1 MKKIALL
8 MVLMVAT
15 ALGMQARDQY
25 AHDASVLPQAA
36 QTIIKNNF
44 KAKVSLVK
52 IEKEFG
58 RIDEYEVI
66 LDDGSEISFDRN
78 GNWRD
83 VETSVRKA
91 VPEGFLTPM
100 MREYI
105 KRNHPKAK
113 VVGIEKTRNGYEVE
127 LSDGVEMKFNVAG
140 QFIRYD

>member
-8 MVLMVAT
+8 MVLMLAS
-15 ALGMQARDQY
+15 ALVLQARDKF
-25 AHDASVLPQAA
+25 AHDASVLPPAA
-36 QTIIKNNF
+36 QTVIKNNF

-58 RIDEYEVI
+58 RVDEYEVV

-78 GNWRD
+78 GNWRS
-83 VETSVRKA
+83 VETSARKS

-100 MREYI
+100 MRDYI

-113 VVGIEKTRNGYEVE
+113 VVGIEKDRNGYEVE
-127 LSDGVEMKFNVAG
+127 LSDGVEMKFNAAG
-140 QFIRYD
+140 QFLRYD